1 MKNFVFIL
9 ALLATCFAQAK
20 VAAPQLKTSSYQP
33 KAYEATYSVFRNGKD
48 LGIANVKFAD
58 AGNGRWELT
67 THTVGTGI
75 AAIAGVEINERSLLR
90 WNEGKPETIDYSFKQ
105 KAGWKTK
112 QRSIKVNA
120 ETRVVSSQDNDKN
133 YSLKYEPNVIDR
145 HLVTVAVMQNLLQG
159 KRGDL
164 EYAVADRDQ
173 LQSQLYRVTGSEKLD
188 TSLGVQNSI
197 KIQRIREANNGRSNT
212 LWLGVDKQFVPLRIE
227 QKENN
232 GDVIEMRIKTLR

>member
-1 MKNFVFIL
+1 MKNIIFIF
-9 ALLATCFAQAK
+9 ALLLPGFAQSK
-20 VAAPQLKTSSYQP
+20 VAAPQPKISAYQP

-48 LGIANVKFAD
+48 LGIATVKFTD

-75 AAIAGVEINERSLLR
+75 AAIAGVEIHERSLLR

-120 ETRVVSSQDNDKN
+120 ETKLVNSQDNDKN

-145 HLVTVAVMQNLLQG
+145 HIVTIAVMQNLLQG
-159 KRGDL
+159 KSWR
-164 EYAVADRDQ
+164 
-173 LQSQLYRVTGSEKLD
+173 LD
-188 TSLGVQNSI
+188 DYNWCISFEI
-197 KIQRIREANNGRSNT
+197 
-212 LWLGVDKQFVPLRIE
+212 
-227 QKENN
+227 
-232 GDVIEMRIKTLR
+232 